1 MVRQSSMSYPGQG
14 RPKDPNLP
22 EDSTGGRQ
30 GQGKAAQSEPKLSKK
45 WKVKGPSRRN
55 HYGTSMMTTVP
66 IGEAREDRC

>member
-45 WKVKGPSRRN
+45 VRGKRPKRN
-55 HYGTSMMTTVP
+55 KSL
-66 IGEAREDRC
+66 RD